1 MSAEKKDKPPSRA
14 PGAAVEM
21 AKAVAQNELLELA
34 IAAQGGRDHY
44 RGVNEI
50 VIRAYGGGLAQR
62 KHYGRIIGDF
72 ETRISTRSQ
81 RAEFMNYPRS
91 GQRGVFEGSSVRI
104 ESMDDGSLLAERQNP
119 RAKFPGGRRWL
130 WWDHLDFLYFA
141 GYAMWGYACAP
152 FLFEW
157 PDVEVREIEP
167 WEEEDQTWRRLE
179 VTYPETLHVHCRR
192 QVYYFDPEGLLRRND
207 YTAEINGNFAKSAH
221 YAAEHR
227 EFGGLVFPTRRR
239 VFGRKRN
246 NQPRRH
252 PVLVAIDIAE
262 MQVE

>member
-1 MSAEKKDKPPSRA
+1 
-14 PGAAVEM
+14 M
-21 AKAVAQNELLELA
+21 AKSAVAQNELLESV
-34 IAAQGGRDHY
+34 IAAQGGRD
-44 RGVNEI
+44 RFAQVNEI
-50 VIRAYGGGLAQR
+50 IIRARGAGLAQR
-62 KHYGRIIGDF
+62 KHYGRVIGDF

-81 RAEFMNYPRS
+81 RAELTNYPRS
-91 GQRGVFEGSSVRI
+91 GQRGVFEGASVRI
-104 ESMDDGSLLAERQNP
+104 ESMDDGSLVAERRDP

-130 WWDHLDFLYFA
+130 GWDHLDFLYFV

-207 YTAEINGNFAKSAH
+207 YTAEINGDFAKSAH
-221 YAAEHR
+221 YASEHR

-262 MQVE
+262 IQVE